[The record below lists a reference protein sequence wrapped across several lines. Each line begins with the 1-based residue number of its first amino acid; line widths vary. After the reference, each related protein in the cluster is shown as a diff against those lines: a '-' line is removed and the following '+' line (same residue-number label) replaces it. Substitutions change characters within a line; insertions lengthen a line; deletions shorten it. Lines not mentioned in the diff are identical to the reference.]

1 MFWKRSL
8 DIFDRCLKSESEGVG
23 KFQSYKS
30 ITRKWFTLRITS
42 TKRILDHRRANTT
55 VSSKC
60 TKFDLEVKIISRGMR
75 SVALFLCLYY
85 CFSCITLVATSI
97 SVDWLKSIVTKSY
110 SAEIVARFLSSFEHV
125 WLAKACIYF
134 KIIHFMKHD

>member
-1 MFWKRSL
+1 M
-8 DIFDRCLKSESEGVG
+8 
-23 KFQSYKS
+23 YKS
-30 ITRKWFTLRITS
+30 ITRKWFTFRITS

-85 CFSCITLVATSI
+85 CFPCITLVATSI

-110 SAEIVARFLSSFEHV
+110 ISLKSSRDSFLLSNTCDLQKYAYTLKLSTLRNTIILV
-125 WLAKACIYF
+125 KF
-134 KIIHFMKHD
+134 KINLKTIDM